1 MRYGAMFMAGD
12 AAHIVPPTGA
22 KGLNLAVADV
32 RVLARAMI
40 QNYQQ
45 GNTAYLE
52 RYSEICLKR
61 VWKVER
67 FSWYMS
73 QLLHQ
78 FPEATPFERKMQAAE
93 FDYLTQ
99 SESACRS
106 IAENYVGLPLQM

>member
-1 MRYGAMFMAGD
+1 
-12 AAHIVPPTGA
+12 
-22 KGLNLAVADV
+22 LNLAVADV
-32 RVLARAMI
+32 RILARALTEFYRA
-40 QNYQQ
+40 N
-45 GNTAYLE
+45 NAVYLD

-78 FPEATPFERKMQAAE
+78 FPDATPFERKMQVAE
-93 FDYLTQ
+93 FEYLTQ